1 MPYNDHYRE
10 MRKLCVVHLL
20 SSKKAQASA
29 PIRQEEVSRM
39 IQKISAL
46 SSASKVVNLSDL
58 LMALTSSIIC
68 KVAFGKSYEDEDVER
83 SRFHSLFNEL
93 QSMFVAFFFSDYLPF
108 IGGWIDKLSG
118 LSSRLERVFKDMDE
132 FYNQVINDHLDPNRP
147 KSEHEDIVD
156 VLLRLQKERSF
167 SFDRS
172 FDHIKAILMNIIAA
186 GTETSA
192 LTVVW
197 VMTELMKNPT
207 IVRKVQDELRTLI
220 QGKTFIN
227 ENDLPK
233 LTYLKSIVKETFRF
247 HPVAPLLI
255 TQEVSQK
262 CTLEGYDIPSH
273 SLVFVNVWAI
283 GRDPKFWENPEVFI
297 PGRCIESSVD
307 FKGQNFEFIPFGA
320 GKRICPGMLVGAS
333 TVELTLANLLYSFN
347 WELIDGSK
355 KEGIDTDV
363 IPGLSMHKKNPLC
376 LIAKMFPHAT

>member
-1 MPYNDHYRE
+1 M
-10 MRKLCVVHLL
+10 
-20 SSKKAQASA
+20 Q
-29 PIRQEEVSRM
+29 
-39 IQKISAL
+39 
-46 SSASKVVNLSDL
+46 
-58 LMALTSSIIC
+58 
-68 KVAFGKSYEDEDVER
+68 
-83 SRFHSLFNEL
+83 
-93 QSMFVAFFFSDYLPF
+93 
-108 IGGWIDKLSG
+108 
-118 LSSRLERVFKDMDE
+118 
-132 FYNQVINDHLDPNRP
+132 
-147 KSEHEDIVD
+147 
-156 VLLRLQKERSF
+156 
-167 SFDRS
+167 
-172 FDHIKAILMNIIAA
+172 NIIAA

>member
-1 MPYNDHYRE
+1 
-10 MRKLCVVHLL
+10 
-20 SSKKAQASA
+20 
-29 PIRQEEVSRM
+29 M

-46 SSASKVVNLSDL
+46 SSASTVVNLSDL

-68 KVAFGKSYEDEDVER
+68 KVAFGKRYEDEDVES

-93 QSMFVAFFFSDYLPF
+93 QSMFVAFFFSDYFPF

-118 LSSRLERVFKDMDE
+118 LSSRVERVFKDMDE
-132 FYNQVINDHLDPNRP
+132 FYNQVINDHLDPNKP

-167 SFDRS
+167 SFDHLRPHQSNINGS
-172 FDHIKAILMNIIAA
+172 FNIIAV

-197 VMTELMKNPT
+197 AMTELMKNPT
-207 IVRKVQDELRTLI
+207 IMRKVQDELPTLI
-220 QGKTFIN
+220 QCTTFIN

-233 LTYLKSIVKETFRF
+233 FTYLKAIVKETFRF
-247 HPVAPLLI
+247 HPAVPLLI
-255 TQEVSQK
+255 AREVSQK
-262 CTLEGYDIPSH
+262 CSLEGYDIPSH
-273 SLVFVNVWAI
+273 SLVFVNAWAI
-283 GRDPKFWENPEVFI
+283 GRDPKFWENPEVFM
-297 PGRCIESSVD
+297 PESFIESSVD

-347 WELIDGSK
+347 WELIDGVQ
-355 KEGIDTDV
+355 KEDIDNDV
-363 IPGLSMHKKNPLC
+363 IPGLTMHKKNPPC
-376 LIAKMFPHAT
+376 LIAKMYPHAT